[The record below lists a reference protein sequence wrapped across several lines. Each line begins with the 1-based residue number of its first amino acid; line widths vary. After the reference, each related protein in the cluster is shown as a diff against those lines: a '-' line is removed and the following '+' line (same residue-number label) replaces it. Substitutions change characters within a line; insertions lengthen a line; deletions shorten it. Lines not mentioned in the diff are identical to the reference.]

1 MSSKSKCSKTET
13 NAHPLEVYL
22 PDQPSIASATLP
34 KKPAIS
40 PEKLRA
46 IIGGAAFG
54 VSFAAQGLSN
64 RDSDGE
70 GIDDYFARKL
80 QELAIDMQSYALT
93 GKLPSGF
100 TV

>member
-1 MSSKSKCSKTET
+1 MSKRRTLKPATIEQT
-13 NAHPLEVYL
+13 IAAINAESLAAEL
-22 PDQPSIASATLP
+22 

-40 PEKLRA
+40 PDKLRA

-54 VSFAAQGLSN
+54 VAFAAQSLSN
-64 RDSDGE
+64 RDSDAE

-80 QELAIDMQSYALT
+80 NELALDMQAYAFT

-100 TV
+100 AA

>member
-1 MSSKSKCSKTET
+1 MAINSKITTANS
-13 NAHPLEVYL
+13 NAPLIE
-22 PDQPSIASATLP
+22 AAP
-34 KKPAIS
+34 KKSGIS

-54 VSFAAQGLSN
+54 VAFAAQSLSN
-64 RDSDGE
+64 RDADIE

-80 QELAIDMQSYALT
+80 NELALDMQTYAFT

-100 TV
+100 VA

>member
-1 MSSKSKCSKTET
+1 MSSKSKNTTANT
-13 NAHPLEVYL
+13 NDLFIEAAE
-22 PDQPSIASATLP
+22 I

-80 QELAIDMQSYALT
+80 QELALDMQAYAWT

-100 TV
+100 TA

>member
-1 MSSKSKCSKTET
+1 MSTRKNLKPATFEQTVKAYNDESRS
-13 NAHPLEVYL
+13 A
-22 PDQPSIASATLP
+22 ASATQA
-34 KKPAIS
+34 KKPPIS

-54 VSFAAQGLSN
+54 VAFAAQSLSN

-70 GIDDYFARKL
+70 GVDDYFARKL
-80 QELAIDMQSYALT
+80 QELAIDMQSYAWT

-100 TV
+100 AA